1 MNVEKFYHPR
11 FGVVPNW
18 HSVLYPPYPNIR
30 YIAINRYECT
40 RLLEHRIEGSQ
51 IFYITNS
58 IDQSIVS
65 PDDRGVELRKIII
78 EQERLDPEV
87 HFILYPD
94 RCVRRKDVRVSYT
107 FWSACGR
114 PAAMTVVTQIN

>member
-1 MNVEKFYHPR
+1 
-11 FGVVPNW
+11 VVPNW
-18 HSVLYPPYPNIR
+18 HRVLYPPYPNIR

-40 RLLEHRIEGSQ
+40 RLLEHGIEGSQ
-51 IFYITNS
+51 IFYTTNS

-87 HFILYPD
+87 HFILYPG
-94 RCVRRKDVRVSYT
+94 RCVRRKDVEEAIFVTCLLNSLAQGKLARKNNHV
-107 FWSACGR
+107 GR
-114 PAAMTVVTQIN
+114 